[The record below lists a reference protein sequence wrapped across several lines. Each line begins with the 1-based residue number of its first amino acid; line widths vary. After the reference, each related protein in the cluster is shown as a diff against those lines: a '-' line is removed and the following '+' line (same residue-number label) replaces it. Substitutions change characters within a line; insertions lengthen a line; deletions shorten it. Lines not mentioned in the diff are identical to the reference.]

1 MFYAKMLSISAL
13 PQPSLPKN
21 NQTVLIKAK
30 EKAKAL
36 GLYLDGLYLGH
47 HDMSAF
53 LFPYADEDRLID
65 ASLMASLL
73 YYIDDLFGEDS
84 ETRYTFDLNSF
95 KAAWEGGEISYS
107 KEPIEMQLYEAVASL
122 GADFRAKASAEF
134 LAFYQG
140 YLYLHLDHS
149 LRPSLYTNS
158 QEYLDSRVHFGGM
171 YPTILLIEYC
181 ANQYLS
187 PEMHANLDLLAAQ
200 EALALIGAISNDL
213 ISYPKEKHSQ
223 FNLINAYLATGEA
236 QSLEQAI
243 QKTIIY
249 INQLHETYQKAIAAF
264 LATANTSP
272 IARQYVDYLDNM
284 LAACY
289 HWQLHSKRYRHPEHI
304 LEDLKLVE
312 VSSCSF

>member
-13 PQPSLPKN
+13 AQPALPKN
-21 NQTVLIKAK
+21 NQTVLNKAK
-30 EKAKAL
+30 ERAQSL

-84 ETRYTFDLNSF
+84 QTRYLFDLERF
-95 KAAWEGGEISYS
+95 KAAWERGEQPAARD
-107 KEPIEMQLYEAVASL
+107 EVEQRLYTAVAQL
-122 GADFRAKASAEF
+122 GADFRAKASAAF
-134 LAFYQG
+134 LTFYQG
-140 YLYLHLDHS
+140 YLYMHLDHS
-149 LRPSLYTNS
+149 LAPCLYANS
-158 QEYLDSRVHFGGM
+158 QEYIDSRVHFGGM

-223 FNLINAYLATGEA
+223 FNLINVYLATGEA
-236 QSLEQAI
+236 ESLTQAI
-243 QKTIIY
+243 QKTILY
-249 INQLHETYQKAIAAF
+249 VNQLHKDYQAALARFEAIGQAEPF
-264 LATANTSP
+264 VK
-272 IARQYVDYLDNM
+272 QYVEYMNNM

-289 HWQLHSKRYRHPEHI
+289 HWQLHSQRYKHPEHI
-304 LEDLKLVE
+304 LEELKVG
-312 VSSCSF
+312 